1 VDLVPV
7 DLVVPAV
14 LALVDSV
21 DLVPVDLVVP
31 AVLALVDSVDL
42 VPVALVAPPV
52 PVLLA
57 DLVAVLHHAV
67 PVVRADH
74 NVKRPPVAVGIPRS
88 SSRR

>member
-1 VDLVPV
+1 V

-21 DLVPVDLVVP
+21 DLVPAALVVP

-42 VPVALVAPPV
+42 VPAALVALA
-52 PVLLA
+52 VLLA
-57 DLVAVLHHAV
+57 DPVGVLHLAV

-74 NVKRPPVAVGIPRS
+74 NARRPLGVVEIPKS
-88 SSRR
+88 SSRH

>member
-1 VDLVPV
+1 MDLVPV

-21 DLVPVDLVVP
+21 DLVPVDLVV
-31 AVLALVDSVDL
+31 
-42 VPVALVAPPV
+42 LVAPAV

-74 NVKRPPVAVGIPRS
+74 NVKRLPVAVGIPKS

>member
-31 AVLALVDSVDL
+31 AV
-42 VPVALVAPPV
+42 
-52 PVLLA
+52 PVLLADLA

-74 NVKRPPVAVGIPRS
+74 NVKRPPVAVGIPKS
-88 SSRR
+88 SSRH

>member
-1 VDLVPV
+1 MDLVPV
-7 DLVVPAV
+7 DLVVLAAPA
-14 LALVDSV
+14 
-21 DLVPVDLVVP
+21 
-31 AVLALVDSVDL
+31 
-42 VPVALVAPPV
+42 V

-74 NVKRPPVAVGIPRS
+74 NVKRPPVAVGIPKS

>member
-1 VDLVPV
+1 MDLVPV

-21 DLVPVDLVVP
+21 DLVLVDLVV
-31 AVLALVDSVDL
+31 
-42 VPVALVAPPV
+42 LVAPAV

-74 NVKRPPVAVGIPRS
+74 NVKRPPVAVGIPKS